1 MNRSLVLV
9 ILGLVVVLGV
19 PLAMRPSTVAPG
31 NQSAGRTLVVITP
44 HVPQIRSEFAIA
56 FARWHQRRYGEP
68 VSIDYRTPG
77 GTSEII
83 RFLQS
88 VYSAHATRILER
100 LAKEDPAG
108 LADPGLSIADRFVAG
123 SMDADIVFGGGSFD
137 HGRLKD
143 PSNVAVWIN
152 PWPERGVTEV
162 QIGPLPK
169 GADASKL
176 AGAREVTLPLT
187 LDGKTITVRVPLSA
201 VENGSEVVG
210 AMKGDS
216 PTRAKIDLSRARRE
230 VQVSMSAPAGLDPG
244 LLKELIGENV
254 IGAQTIY
261 DPDQYWIG
269 VALSSFG
276 VVYNRDWLKKLGL
289 PEPTSFDDMGRPEL
303 AGLVALA
310 DPRLSGSI
318 TTSMD
323 AILSAYGWERGW
335 RVLRSMCANT
345 RYYTAA
351 SSKPPIDV
359 SQGEAAIGLAIDFYG
374 RGQAQSILLPGQD
387 ASESRVGYVDPPG
400 VVYIDAD
407 PISVLRGAPHPELA
421 KRFIE
426 FCLSDEGQ
434 ALWQFHARNDPRAA
448 SNPRNDAGEPMGPEQ
463 SELRRM
469 PVRRDFYA
477 KYASFFVDHLD
488 PFAAATSNKPAGWR
502 SAIGPILGACAVD
515 TADEQREAWRAIIA
529 AERDEGFPRE
539 ALAAMKRLFFSFP
552 PHTTA
557 KGETLR
563 FSPETMKAIRDD
575 WRDAKARG
583 AAEVSYVRYFRK
595 VYAEIVD
602 ISRTRT
608 LPASQ
613 ASQNSPSA
621 EIAAGPG
628 GR

>member
-1 MNRSLVLV
+1 MNRSIVLV
-9 ILGLVVVLGV
+9 ILGLVAVVGV
-19 PLAMRPSTVAPG
+19 PLVMRPSAARARA
-31 NQSAGRTLVVITP
+31 SAEETLVVITP
-44 HVPQIRSEFAIA
+44 HVPQIRAEFAAA
-56 FARWHQRRYGEP
+56 FDRWHRRKHGSG

-88 VYSAHATRILER
+88 VYSAHAIRVLEELR
-100 LAKEDPAG
+100 AEDREALG
-108 LADPGLSIADRFVAG
+108 DPKLSIADRFGAG

-143 PSNVAVWIN
+143 PANVAVWIK
-152 PWPERGVTEV
+152 PWEKPGVTEV
-162 QIGPLPK
+162 KIGPLPR
-169 GADASKL
+169 GADATKL
-176 AGAREVTLPLT
+176 AAGKEVTLPVSL
-187 LDGKTITVRVPLSA
+187 GEKTILVRLPMSAIEQGPSVVGSLTADAALSA
-201 VENGSEVVG
+201 RV
-210 AMKGDS
+210 
-216 PTRAKIDLSRARRE
+216 DLSRAERE
-230 VQVSMSAPAGLDPG
+230 VQVSMSAPAGLDPAK
-244 LLKELIGENV
+244 LKTLIGENV
-254 IGAQTIY
+254 IGVQTIH
-261 DPDQYWIG
+261 DPDQHWIG
-269 VALSSFG
+269 VAFSSFG

-289 PEPTSFDDMGRPEL
+289 PEPTSFDDMGRPEFV
-303 AGLVALA
+303 GLVALA

-323 AILSAYGWERGW
+323 AILSAYGWEKGW

-374 RGQAQSILLPGQD
+374 RGQAQSILRLGQD

-407 PISVLRGAPHPELA
+407 PVSVLRGAPHPELA
-421 KRFIE
+421 RRFIE

-434 ALWQFHARNDPRAA
+434 ALWQFHAKGDPRAA
-448 SNPRNDAGEPMGPEQ
+448 ANPKNDSGEPMGPDQ
-463 SELRRM
+463 YELRRM
-469 PVRRDFYA
+469 PVRRDFYTS
-477 KYASFFVDHLD
+477 YASFFIDKVE

-529 AERDEGFPRE
+529 AEKDAAFPRE
-539 ALAAMKRLFFSFP
+539 VVAVMKELFFSFP
-552 PHTTA
+552 PHMTA
-557 KGETLR
+557 KGETIR

-575 WRDAKARG
+575 WRDAKARQ
-583 AAEVSYVRYFRK
+583 AAEVSYVRYFRRI
-595 VYAEIVD
+595 YSQIVE

-613 ASQNSPSA
+613 ASQTAPGPEHSASPS
-621 EIAAGPG
+621 

>member
-1 MNRSLVLV
+1 MNRSIVLV
-9 ILGLVVVLGV
+9 ILGLVAVLGV
-19 PLAMRPSTVAPG
+19 PLVMRPSAARARA
-31 NQSAGRTLVVITP
+31 SAEQTLVVITP
-44 HVPQIRSEFAIA
+44 HVPQIRAEFAAA
-56 FARWHQRRYGEP
+56 FDRWHRRKHGSG

-88 VYSAHATRILER
+88 VYSAHAIRVLDEIR
-100 LAKEDPAG
+100 SQDPAA
-108 LADPGLSIADRFVAG
+108 LADPKLSIGDRFKPG

-143 PSNVAVWIN
+143 SANVAVWIK
-152 PWPERGVTEV
+152 PWKERGVTDV

-169 GADASKL
+169 GADAAKL
-176 AGAREVTLPLT
+176 AGSREVTLPVS
-187 LDGKTITVRVPLSA
+187 LDGTTIVVRVPVSA
-201 VENGSEVVG
+201 IEQGTSVVR
-210 AMKGDS
+210 AMKADAPVS
-216 PTRAKIDLSRARRE
+216 ARVDLSRVERE

-244 LLKELIGENV
+244 QLKQLIGDNV

-269 VALSSFG
+269 VAFSSFG
-276 VVYNRDWLKKLGL
+276 VVFNRDWLGKLQLGD
-289 PEPTSFDDMGRPEL
+289 PTSFDDMGLPEFV
-303 AGLVALA
+303 GLVALA

-323 AILSAYGWERGW
+323 AILSAYGWEKGW

-374 RGQAQSILLPGQD
+374 RGQAQSILRPGQD

-421 KRFIE
+421 RRFIE
-426 FCLSDEGQ
+426 FCLTDEGQ
-434 ALWQFHARNDPRAA
+434 ALWQFHAKSDPRSG
-448 SNPRNDAGEPMGPEQ
+448 SNPKNDAGEPMGPDQ
-463 SELRRM
+463 YELRRM
-469 PVRRDFYA
+469 PVRRDFYRSN
-477 KYASFFVDHLD
+477 ASFFIDKVE
-488 PFAAATSNKPAGWR
+488 PFAVATSNKPAGWR

-529 AERDEGFPRE
+529 AERDAAFPRE
-539 ALAAMKRLFFSFP
+539 VVATMKEMFFSFP
-552 PHTTA
+552 PHTTS
-557 KGETLR
+557 KGETIR

-575 WRDAKARG
+575 WRDAKARQ

-595 VYAEIVD
+595 TYAQIVE

-613 ASQNSPSA
+613 ASQTAP
-621 EIAAGPG
+621 GPG
-628 GR
+628 HSPAPSGR

>member
-1 MNRSLVLV
+1 MNRSIALV
-9 ILGLVVVLGV
+9 ILGLVAVLGV
-19 PLAMRPSTVAPG
+19 PLLMRPSAATARATAD
-31 NQSAGRTLVVITP
+31 QTLVVITP
-44 HVPQIRSEFAIA
+44 HVPQIRAEFAGA
-56 FARWHQRRYGEP
+56 FDRWHKRKYGGS
-68 VSIDYRTPG
+68 VAIDYRTPG

-88 VYSAHATRILER
+88 VYSAHAIR
-100 LAKEDPAG
+100 LLDEMRSQDPAA
-108 LADPGLSIADRFVAG
+108 LADPKLSIGDRFMPA

-143 PSNVAVWIN
+143 PANVAVWIK
-152 PWPERGVTEV
+152 PWEKRGVTDV

-169 GADASKL
+169 GADATKL
-176 AGAREVTLPLT
+176 AGSKEVTLPVS
-187 LDGKTITVRVPLSA
+187 LDGKAIVVRVPMSA
-201 VENGSEVVG
+201 IEQGASVVG
-210 AMKGDS
+210 ALKSDS
-216 PTRAKIDLSRARRE
+216 SLPAKIDLSRAERE
-230 VQVSMSAPAGLDPG
+230 VQVSMSAPAGLEPEQ
-244 LLKELIGENV
+244 LKKLIGDNV

-269 VALSSFG
+269 VAFSSFG

-303 AGLVALA
+303 VGLVALA

-323 AILSAYGWERGW
+323 AILSAYGWEKGW

-374 RGQAQSILLPGQD
+374 RGQAQSILRPGQD
-387 ASESRVGYVDPPG
+387 AGESRVGYVDPPG

-421 KRFIE
+421 RKFIE
-426 FCLSDEGQ
+426 FCLTDEGQ
-434 ALWQFHARNDPRAA
+434 ALWQFHAKSDPRAA
-448 SNPRNDAGEPMGPEQ
+448 SNPRNDAGEAMGPEQ
-463 SELRRM
+463 YELRRM
-469 PVRRDFYA
+469 PVRRDFYRDC
-477 KYASFFVDHLD
+477 ASHFIDKVE

-529 AERDEGFPRE
+529 AERDTTFPRDV
-539 ALAAMKRLFFSFP
+539 AAAMREMFFSFP

-557 KGETLR
+557 KGDTIR

-575 WRDAKARG
+575 WRDAKVRQ
-583 AAEVSYVRYFRK
+583 AAEVSYVRYFRAT
-595 VYAEIVD
+595 YAQIMD
-602 ISRTRT
+602 ISRTRA

-613 ASQNSPSA
+613 TAQTAPA
-621 EIAAGPG
+621 PDRPAAPA

>member
-1 MNRSLVLV
+1 MNRSIALI
-9 ILGLVVVLGV
+9 ILGLVAVLGV
-19 PLAMRPSTVAPG
+19 PLLMRPSAASTHA
-31 NQSAGRTLVVITP
+31 SADQTLVVITP
-44 HVPQIRSEFAIA
+44 HVPQIRAEFATA
-56 FARWHQRRYGEP
+56 FDRWHKRKYGGG

-88 VYSAHATRILER
+88 VYSAHALRVIDEIRTQ
-100 LAKEDPAG
+100 DPAA
-108 LADPGLSIADRFVAG
+108 LADPTLSIAERFKPA

-143 PSNVAVWIN
+143 PANVAIWIK
-152 PWPERGVTEV
+152 PWKHRGVTDV

-169 GADASKL
+169 GADAARL
-176 AGAREVTLPLT
+176 AGSKDVTLPVSLNGT
-187 LDGKTITVRVPLSA
+187 TIVVRVPMSA
-201 VENGSEVVG
+201 IEHGASVVG
-210 AMKGDS
+210 ALKPDAS
-216 PTRAKIDLSRARRE
+216 TPAIIDLSRAERE
-230 VQVSMSAPAGLDPG
+230 VQVSMSAPAGLDPEQ
-244 LLKELIGENV
+244 LKTLIGDNV

-269 VALSSFG
+269 VAFSSFG

-289 PEPTSFDDMGRPEL
+289 PEPTSFDDMGRPEFI
-303 AGLVALA
+303 GLVALA

-323 AILSAYGWERGW
+323 AILSAYGWEKGW

-374 RGQAQSILLPGQD
+374 RGQAQSILRPGQD
-387 ASESRVGYVDPPG
+387 ADESRVGYVDPRG

-407 PISVLRGAPHPELA
+407 PISVLRGAPHPDLA
-421 KRFIE
+421 RRFIE

-434 ALWQFHARNDPRAA
+434 ALWQFHAKGDTRSA
-448 SNPRNDAGEPMGPEQ
+448 SNPKNGAGEAMGPEQ
-463 SELRRM
+463 YELRRM
-469 PVRRDFYA
+469 PVRRDFYSV
-477 KYASFFVDHLD
+477 YASHFIDEVE

-515 TADEQREAWRAIIA
+515 TADEQRDAWRAIIA
-529 AERDEGFPRE
+529 AERDATFPRDVV
-539 ALAAMKRLFFSFP
+539 AAMKELFFSFP
-552 PHTTA
+552 PHVTA
-557 KGETLR
+557 KGETIR

-575 WRDAKARG
+575 WRDAKARQ
-583 AAEVSYVRYFRK
+583 AAEVSYVRYFRAI
-595 VYAEIVD
+595 YSQIIE

-613 ASQNSPSA
+613 AAQTAPA
-621 EIAAGPG
+621 FDRPAAPA